1 MNIDGKH
8 AIGSAPRWRGRVRRS
23 PTSPRPSR
31 QGPRSCETTV
41 RARHGGLCARWAQA
55 EARTCSQDSR
65 TLSKGQL
72 CGLRWLPRAVSGLRR
87 GSVGRGWWTPRA
99 HLFPVPSLRDSAPQT
114 RSLGPCSA
122 AGPASVWAGPHSA
135 LLTALGG

>member
-23 PTSPRPSR
+23 PTSPHPSR

-55 EARTCSQDSR
+55 EARTCSQWA
-65 TLSKGQL
+65 
-72 CGLRWLPRAVSGLRR
+72 GLPDA
-87 GSVGRGWWTPRA
+87 
-99 HLFPVPSLRDSAPQT
+99 FQ
-114 RSLGPCSA
+114 
-122 AGPASVWAGPHSA
+122 GPALRPQMAAEGR
-135 LLTALGG
+135 